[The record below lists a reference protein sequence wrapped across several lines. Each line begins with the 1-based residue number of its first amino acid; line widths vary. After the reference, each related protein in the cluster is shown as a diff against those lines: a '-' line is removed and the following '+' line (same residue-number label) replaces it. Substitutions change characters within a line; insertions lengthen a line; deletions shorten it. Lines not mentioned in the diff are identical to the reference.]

1 MAGMTITE
9 KIMARASGRDRVT
22 PGELLW
28 ADIHTVMTMD
38 YLGTSTFEAFASL
51 GVPQVFDRDRVICVS
66 DHLVPP
72 PTAHFATMLN
82 QWRALVKQHGITHF
96 YDLGRQGIA
105 HQVMVENGHV
115 LPGTI
120 SVGTDSH
127 ANTYGAVGAM
137 GNAVGVTD
145 AAVAMAIGKCWFRVP
160 ESVRFHIHGSWP
172 SWVMAKDL
180 SLHVMGMMH
189 WNGHL
194 IYKTI
199 EYMGPAIESLG
210 MAGRMTLCNMT
221 VDLGAKNGIIAPDAV
236 TDDYLRTRTTD
247 AWSPLHSDTDA
258 RYEQEYDVDVSRI
271 APTVAR
277 PDTLDDV
284 APVDAV
290 VGTPFNKAFIG
301 TCTNGRLEDLA
312 VVASILE
319 GQQVHRDVN
328 LLVVP
333 ASQRVYLDAV
343 RAGYIAT
350 IVEAGGAVDTP
361 SCASCA
367 GVHTGVAGDGDVV
380 LSAGNR
386 NMKGRMG
393 SKNAAIWLSSPA
405 VVAYSAL
412 HGVISDPRELSA
424 ARWVDQGAPAHV

>member
-1 MAGMTITE
+1 
-9 KIMARASGRDRVT
+9 
-22 PGELLW
+22 
-28 ADIHTVMTMD
+28 MD
-38 YLGTSTFEAFASL
+38 YLGKSTFEAFAAL
-51 GVPQVFDRDRVICVS
+51 GVPEVFRRNRVICAS

-72 PTAHFATMLN
+72 PTAQFATMLN
-82 QWRALVKQHGITHF
+82 EWRALVKQHRIEHF
-96 YDLGRQGIA
+96 YDLGRQGIS
-105 HQVMVENGHV
+105 HQIMVENGHV

-120 SVGTDSH
+120 SIGTDSH

-145 AAVAMAIGKCWFRVP
+145 AAVAMAIGKLWFRVP
-160 ESVRFHIHGSWP
+160 ESVRFHVRGAWP

-199 EYMGPAIESLG
+199 EYTGPAIDQLG

-236 TDDYLRTRTTD
+236 TAEYLATRASD
-247 AWSPLHSDTDA
+247 EWSPLRSDADA
-258 RYEQEYDVDVSRI
+258 VYDQEYEVDVSTI
-271 APTVAR
+271 APTLAR
-277 PDTLDDV
+277 PDRLDDITSVDVV
-284 APVDAV
+284 A
-290 VGTPFNKAFIG
+290 GTPFNKAFIG

-333 ASQRVYLDAV
+333 ASSRVYLDAV

-367 GVHTGVAGDGDVV
+367 GIHTGVAGDGDVV

-393 SKNAAIWLSSPA
+393 SKNAQIWLSSPA

-412 HGVISDPRELSA
+412 KGVIADPRELPASK
-424 ARWVDQGAPAHV
+424 WIDQGAPARV

>member
-9 KIMARASGRDRVT
+9 KIMARASGRDLVV

-51 GVPQVFDRDRVICVS
+51 GVPEVFNRDRVICVS

-82 QWRALVKQHGITHF
+82 QWRALVRQHGITNF

-120 SVGTDSH
+120 SIGTDSH

-145 AAVAMAIGKCWFRVP
+145 AAVAMAIGKSWFRVP
-160 ESVRFHIHGSWP
+160 ESVRFHIHGAWP

-199 EYMGPAIESLG
+199 EYVGPAIRSLG

-236 TDDYLRTRTTD
+236 TADYLLSRTTD
-247 AWSPLHSDTDA
+247 AWEPMQSDHDA
-258 RYEQEYDVDVSRI
+258 VYEQEYEVDVSQI

-277 PDTLDDV
+277 PDKLDDIASVDQV
-284 APVDAV
+284 A
-290 VGTPFNKAFIG
+290 GTPFNKAFIG
-301 TCTNGRLEDLA
+301 TCTNGRLEDLE
-312 VVASILE
+312 VVARILS

-333 ASQRVYLDAV
+333 ASQRVYLDAL
-343 RAGYIAT
+343 RAGYITT

-393 SKNAAIWLSSPA
+393 SRNAQIWLSSPA

-412 HGVISDPRELSA
+412 KGVIADPRELPTSQ
-424 ARWVDQGAPAHV
+424 WISQEAPAHV

>member
-9 KIMARASGRDRVT
+9 KIMARASRRDRVA

-38 YLGTSTFEAFASL
+38 YLGKSTFEAFASL
-51 GVPQVFDRDRVICVS
+51 GVPEVFRRDRVICVS

-82 QWRALVKQHGITHF
+82 EWRALVKQHRIEHF

-120 SVGTDSH
+120 SIGTDSH
-127 ANTYGAVGAM
+127 ANMYGAVGAM

-145 AAVAMAIGKCWFRVP
+145 AAVAMAIGKLWFRVP
-160 ESVRFHIHGSWP
+160 ESVRFHVRGAWP

-199 EYMGPAIESLG
+199 EYTGPAIDGLG

-221 VDLGAKNGIIAPDAV
+221 VDLGAKNGIIATDAV
-236 TDDYLRTRTTD
+236 TAEYLATRAKD
-247 AWSPLHSDTDA
+247 EWSPLLSDADA
-258 RYEQEYDVDVSRI
+258 VYDQEYEVDVSTI
-271 APTVAR
+271 APTLAR
-277 PDTLDDV
+277 PDRLDDITSVDVV
-284 APVDAV
+284 A
-290 VGTPFNKAFIG
+290 GTPFNKAFIG

-333 ASQRVYLDAV
+333 ASSRVYLDAV

-361 SCASCA
+361 SCAACA
-367 GVHTGVAGDGDVV
+367 GIHTGVAGDGDVV

-393 SKNAAIWLSSPA
+393 SKNAQIWLSSPA

-412 HGVISDPRELSA
+412 KGVIADPRELPASK
-424 ARWVDQGAPAHV
+424 WIDQGAPARV

>member
-9 KIMARASGRDRVT
+9 KIMARASRRDRVT

-38 YLGTSTFEAFASL
+38 YLGKSTFEAFAAL
-51 GVPQVFDRDRVICVS
+51 GVPEVFRRDRVICVS

-72 PTAHFATMLN
+72 PTAQFATMLN
-82 QWRALVKQHGITHF
+82 EWRALVKQHRIEHF
-96 YDLGRQGIA
+96 YDLGRQGIS
-105 HQVMVENGHV
+105 HQIMVENGHV

-120 SVGTDSH
+120 SIGTDSH

-145 AAVAMAIGKCWFRVP
+145 AAVAMAIGKLWFRVP
-160 ESVRFHIHGSWP
+160 ESVRFHVRGAWP

-199 EYMGPAIESLG
+199 EYVGPAIDQLG

-236 TDDYLRTRTTD
+236 TADYLSTRAKD
-247 AWSPLHSDTDA
+247 DWSPLISDADA
-258 RYEQEYDVDVSRI
+258 VYDQEYEVDVSTI
-271 APTVAR
+271 APTLAR
-277 PDTLDDV
+277 PDRLDDITSVDVV
-284 APVDAV
+284 A
-290 VGTPFNKAFIG
+290 GTPFNKAFIG

-319 GQQVHRDVN
+319 GQQVHPDVN

-333 ASQRVYLDAV
+333 ASSRVYLDAV

-361 SCASCA
+361 SCAACA
-367 GVHTGVAGDGDVV
+367 GIHTGVAGDGDVV

-393 SKNAAIWLSSPA
+393 SKNAQIWLSSPA

-412 HGVISDPRELSA
+412 KGVIADPRELPASK
-424 ARWVDQGAPAHV
+424 WIDQGAPARV

>member
-9 KIMARASGRDRVT
+9 KIMARASGRDRVA

-28 ADIHTVMTMD
+28 ADVHTVMTMD
-38 YLGTSTFEAFASL
+38 YLGTSTFDAFESL
-51 GVPQVFDRDRVICVS
+51 GVSEVFDRRRVICVS

-72 PTAHFATMLN
+72 PTAQFATMLN
-82 QWRALVKQHGITHF
+82 EWRARVRKHGIVNF

-120 SVGTDSH
+120 SIGTDSH

-145 AAVAMAIGKCWFRVP
+145 AAVAMATSRCWFRVP
-160 ESVRFHIHGSWP
+160 ESVRFHIHGTWP

-199 EYMGPAIESLG
+199 EYDGPAISALG

-236 TDDYLRTRTTD
+236 TADYLASRTAD
-247 AWSPLHSDTDA
+247 AWSPLHSDADA
-258 RYEQEYDVDVSRI
+258 VYEQQYEVDVSQV

-277 PDTLDDV
+277 PDKLDDI

-290 VGTPFNKAFIG
+290 AGTPFNKAFIG

-312 VVASILE
+312 VVARILE

-328 LLVVP
+328 LLIVP

-361 SCASCA
+361 SCAACA

-393 SKNAAIWLSSPA
+393 SRDAKIWLSSPA

-412 HGVISDPRELSA
+412 KGVIADPRELPSSHWIA
-424 ARWVDQGAPAHV
+424 QGAPSHG